1 MMASLYQSGS
11 TISSF
16 VPCAMGLP
24 LRTNCCAQSRPAA
37 VALCST
43 AGQPSLLVARSFL
56 VRLFFDNVPRRD
68 FQLNHEANV
77 QIQNTQP
84 DRFAPLEVAK
94 RRSGVKAISL

>member
-1 MMASLYQSGS
+1 
-11 TISSF
+11 
-16 VPCAMGLP
+16 MGLP
-24 LRTNCCAQSRPAA
+24 LRTNCCAQSRRTA
-37 VALCST
+37 VTLCT
-43 AGQPSLLVARSFL
+43 PAGQPSFLVARSFL

-68 FQLNHEANV
+68 FQLDHETNV